1 MVENG
6 KIAFEDTNPKQLCMV
21 AVAYHNLAVIQLKL
35 QVPDAACK
43 NSQNARKIARLCLS
57 HSNRWMTIFHWTHQ
71 IALEDAKY
79 LLRDNV
85 ELNDKQRKVIAE
97 LTDMVYDPFPV

>member
-1 MVENG
+1 LVENG
-6 KIAFEDTNPKQLCMV
+6 SIAFEETNPQLLCLV

-57 HSNRWMTIFHWTHQ
+57 HSNRWINTFHWTHQ

-79 LLRDNV
+79 LLRDNL
-85 ELNDKQRKVIAE
+85 ELDDQQRKVVAD
-97 LTDMVYDPFPV
+97 LTEMIFDPFPT